1 MRYLNGAR
9 RVIAVASVAVLVVA
23 CSDAGNGDG
32 GGDVSAWASGGG
44 TSAKADDW
52 AKDACKTFP
61 VDAAAKASG
70 MVVKSSEGT
79 HTNANDTDV
88 ASCTYSGEAW
98 DDGFTVALRQAHDTD
113 LSIDQQIAGVS
124 SQPDITGPAADVAMP
139 AGKAVWHA
147 KMRTL
152 TWVPDAARM
161 IIVTPPGAITF
172 GDKPPKISEADMQA
186 NAIRIAKAVE
196 G

>member
-9 RVIAVASVAVLVVA
+9 RVIAAAALASLMFA
-23 CSDAGNGDG
+23 CGDAGDGAG
-32 GGDVSAWASGGG
+32 GGGVSAGASGGG

-61 VDAAAKASG
+61 ADAAAKASG

-113 LSIDQQIAGVS
+113 LSIDQQIAGLS
-124 SQPDITGPAADVAMP
+124 SQPDMTGPATNVAMP
-139 AGKAVWHA
+139 AGEAVWHA

-172 GDKPPKISEADMQA
+172 GDKPPKITEADMQA
-186 NAIRIAKAVE
+186 TAIRIAEAVE